1 MTLSF
6 REYLNGRGITDKV
19 IDDYCITGDE
29 EKVAIPIDGGYK
41 YRTFPNK
48 SYFYEKGTKAC
59 LFGAQ
64 KITTNWCVLTE
75 GELDALRL
83 VSVGIPAVSGT
94 GGAGTWNDEWR
105 SLLPPLVFICYD
117 TDKAGV
123 ENAEK
128 VHHRISGSRIVTL
141 PEGKDVT
148 EYLKNHTKQDFEKL
162 LTEAKTIPKPPP
174 VFHYRSVV
182 RKDGTDIERA
192 KQYPIE
198 NLIKF
203 QNKKAK
209 CIWHNEKSP
218 SLHLYPDNNVF
229 CFGCGKGGDAIDVK
243 MQLDSISFTEAVNI
257 LKL

>member
-1 MTLSF
+1 MNIPKIFKAAGIMFFLVALTCIYT
-6 REYLNGRGITDKV
+6 EYANAGA
-19 IDDYCITGDE
+19 DE
-29 EKVAIPIDGGYK
+29 GK
-41 YRTFPNK
+41 
-48 SYFYEKGTKAC
+48 
-59 LFGAQ
+59 
-64 KITTNWCVLTE
+64 KIFAGKKCGNCHKTE
-75 GELDALRL
+75 G
-83 VSVGIPAVSGT
+83 PA
-94 GGAGTWNDEWR
+94 
-105 SLLPPLVFICYD
+105 
-117 TDKAGV
+117 
-123 ENAEK
+123 AEK
-128 VHHRISGSRIVTL
+128 TFEDKLKKKGPDLWFAGSKFKKEWLGEWMQNPTAIRPLEYNSIEKTNPGNHPKL
-141 PEGKDVT
+141 AKKESEDVT